1 MFYLTEISEITRLVF
16 DIECWMQQTGI
27 SLSDVYKADWRS
39 NNIYYEMSADLL
51 SRERERER
59 ERGLLRPEAPTH
71 RPVLGTEQRDERDFS
86 THLPRHFLTTPSR
99 DINCKWWTLTTF
111 PWMVMRVPGG
121 PSPACCLP
129 GVTRPG
135 PCSACSALS
144 QLMWWDQGENLSL
157 LHLHTNTTTVY
168 TVRRHT
174 LHSLYSETKS
184 SHYWQWWD
192 DKLQCYC
199 VQTS

>member
-59 ERGLLRPEAPTH
+59 GLLRPEAPTH

-86 THLPRHFLTTPSR
+86 THLPRHFLTTPFWN
-99 DINCKWWTLTTF
+99 INGGHWQHFPEWWWECLVA
-111 PWMVMRVPGG
+111 PAQPAVSLVWRGPGRAR
-121 PSPACCLP
+121 PAQLCLSWC
-129 GVTRPG
+129 G
-135 PCSACSALS
+135 
-144 QLMWWDQGENLSL
+144 
-157 LHLHTNTTTVY
+157 
-168 TVRRHT
+168 
-174 LHSLYSETKS
+174 ETKVRTC
-184 SHYWQWWD
+184 H
-192 DKLQCYC
+192 CY
-199 VQTS
+199 TSTPTLPQYTR